1 MKKGTED
8 TCDKETVPIWT
19 QQREESL
26 VGVRGVTGDALL
38 QCMEGRGASLLF
50 SPLSN
55 F

>member
-8 TCDKETVPIWT
+8 TRDKETVPIWT

-26 VGVRGVTGDALL
+26 AGVRGVTGDA
-38 QCMEGRGASLLF
+38 ERGASLLF
-50 SPLSN
+50 SLLSN